1 MTEDAKVSPG
11 EDRMAVELT
20 EEGRRLLEEMRARR
34 GGKTMA
40 MHEILAARDPGFL
53 LGYHHIF
60 NAAQSDANG
69 LPAWVRE
76 LLVMALD
83 LSVGV
88 APHVVRAHAR
98 KAISLGATEAQVLGA
113 IELAALVMA
122 GKALSYVQPVLEPE
136 QSS

>member
-1 MTEDAKVSPG
+1 MTNDADGTRVDGQMP
-11 EDRMAVELT
+11 

-34 GGKTMA
+34 GGKSMA

-60 NAAQSDANG
+60 NAAQSDGKG
-69 LPAWVRE
+69 LPGWVRE

-122 GKALSYVQPVLEPE
+122 GKALSYVPPIFEPE
-136 QSS
+136 QSAS